1 MASVASL
8 RNTSFLC
15 RIIRG
20 EIRAQKFIIN
30 AITKGNLIYHIRENN
45 DVELSCLQLYVKVV
59 QFSILATTNVERNA
73 FQHTHTH
80 TDTHR
85 QFSCQI
91 IAVGIGT

>member
-20 EIRAQKFIIN
+20 EIRAQEFIIN

-45 DVELSCLQLYVKVV
+45 DFELSCVQLYVKVV

-73 FQHTHTH
+73 FQHTYALRHTH
-80 TDTHR
+80 SIHAK
-85 QFSCQI
+85 SLL
-91 IAVGIGT
+91 